1 MSGGRAAREAKGA
14 TVSSAATAGTS
25 AAQAEPIVGRAP
37 SGPFQIGDRVQLTD
51 PKGRMN
57 TIVLEAGGVYH
68 THRGGVAHDDL
79 LGQSD
84 GSVVSSSG
92 GTTYL
97 ALRPLLADYVLS
109 MPRGAQV
116 IYPKDAAQIVAMGD
130 IFPGARVLE
139 AGAGSGALSCSLL
152 RAVGSSGA
160 VHSWEL
166 REDFAAVARRNV
178 EAFFGGAH
186 PAWTLRVGDVADTL
200 ESGYDRII
208 LDMLAPWEMLDML
221 ERSLEP
227 GGVFVGYVATTPQL
241 SELVEALRAN
251 GGFTEPRAWESLV
264 RDWHAD
270 GLAVRPDHRMI
281 AHTAFLITSRKLAP
295 GVTAPPRRRKP
306 SKGAEAYSARRA
318 AAAAPPDAA
327 EGSDVDSTARPDART
342 ASDRDGNV
350 AAERD
355 GNAAAE
361 WDGNAAAER
370 GGDAAQR
377 DVSADAAESPGMPD
391 RAAGGASLAGGGSPD
406 RAVAPA
412 SSTPEDQ
419 ATGDR

>member
-1 MSGGRAAREAKGA
+1 MSGGRAARVAKGA
-14 TVSSAATAGTS
+14 TVSSAATAATS
-25 AAQAEPIVGRAP
+25 ATQAEPIVGRAP

-51 PKGRMN
+51 PKGRMH
-57 TIVLEAGGVYH
+57 TIVLEIGGVYH

-79 LGQSD
+79 IGQPD

-92 GTTYL
+92 GTAYL

-160 VHSWEL
+160 VHSWEM

-178 EAFFGGAH
+178 EAFFGGPH

-200 ESGYDRII
+200 ESGFDRII

-295 GVTAPPRRRKP
+295 GVTAPRRRRKP

-318 AAAAPPDAA
+318 AAAAQPDTA
-327 EGSDVDSTARPDART
+327 EGIDVDSTER
-342 ASDRDGNV
+342 SDTSAV
-350 AAERD
+350 AERD
-355 GNAAAE
+355 ANAV
-361 WDGNAAAER
+361 
-370 GGDAAQR
+370 AQR
-377 DVSADAAESPGMPD
+377 GPDAGQRDMGAEAAESPGMPD
-391 RAAGGASLAGGGSPD
+391 RTAGEASLAGGGSPD
-406 RAVAPA
+406 RAVAPT
-412 SSTPEDQ
+412 STTPEDQ